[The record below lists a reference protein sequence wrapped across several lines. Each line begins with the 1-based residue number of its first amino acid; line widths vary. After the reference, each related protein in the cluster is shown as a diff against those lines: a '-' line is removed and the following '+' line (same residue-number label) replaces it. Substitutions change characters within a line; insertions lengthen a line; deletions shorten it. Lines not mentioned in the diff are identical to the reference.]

1 MLLTHTSG
9 ITYGF
14 DTRGVANKVDRIFNE
29 KLRACP
35 AAKKSL
41 ATFAEDFLPSV
52 PLIFQPGSSWFYG
65 YNTDVLGR
73 IVEIVSGMSLEAFL
87 RSRIFEKIG
96 MTDTSFFVPAGKRRR
111 FASTYMR
118 KGQKLGML
126 SLGQSRGSDRGL
138 RNIDA
143 LLKKFETMSDPLR
156 EEASGAFMSGGGGL
170 VGTVADYCAFCECMR
185 NGGRPIL
192 SPRAVR
198 FMMTNHLGTPDT
210 PDRDLF
216 KMQRTLPFYDDKSYT
231 EMGMPGTGFGLGF
244 AVTMREELCPYMV
257 SNGSASW
264 GGAASTLFWIDRK
277 ERLTVVFATQFR
289 FRDDLRMPL
298 RATLSNL
305 VYGALRESASSRL

>member
-1 MLLTHTSG
+1 
-9 ITYGF
+9 
-14 DTRGVANKVDRIFNE
+14 
-29 KLRACP
+29 
-35 AAKKSL
+35 
-41 ATFAEDFLPSV
+41 
-52 PLIFQPGSSWFYG
+52 
-65 YNTDVLGR
+65 
-73 IVEIVSGMSLEAFL
+73 
-87 RSRIFEKIG
+87 
-96 MTDTSFFVPAGKRRR
+96 
-111 FASTYMR
+111 
-118 KGQKLGML
+118 ML

-143 LLKKFETMSDPLR
+143 LLKKFETMSDPPR

-210 PDRDLF
+210 PDRDLS

-244 AVTMREELCPYMV
+244 AVTMREGSCPYMV

-305 VYGALRESASSRL
+305 VYGACPSRKCFLAVVRRKYSLRINLRARLIIHAHGRVRRDPNQPASVAVRGAPSQSLFLRVPTRGESK

>member
-96 MTDTSFFVPAGKRRR
+96 MTDFEFSFL
-111 FASTYMR
+111 R
-118 KGQKLGML
+118 KTAQIRVHIHAQGAKI
-126 SLGQSRGSDRGL
+126 RY
-138 RNIDA
+138 A
-143 LLKKFETMSDPLR
+143 L
-156 EEASGAFMSGGGGL
+156 A
-170 VGTVADYCAFCECMR
+170 
-185 NGGRPIL
+185 RPE
-192 SPRAVR
+192 
-198 FMMTNHLGTPDT
+198 
-210 PDRDLF
+210 
-216 KMQRTLPFYDDKSYT
+216 Q
-231 EMGMPGTGFGLGF
+231 
-244 AVTMREELCPYMV
+244 
-257 SNGSASW
+257 
-264 GGAASTLFWIDRK
+264 
-277 ERLTVVFATQFR
+277 R
-289 FRDDLRMPL
+289 FR
-298 RATLSNL
+298 
-305 VYGALRESASSRL
+305 SRTSEH